1 MMTIDEAKQLANYFS
16 VGSAGYILNFNNVT
30 WNIFTKKI
38 VGVELQNHYGGS
50 KGVSFQKFL
59 VDDQFDDSL
68 KNKLIHSL
76 KDIMDQD
83 KQYESNEMNPIVQLL
98 LEDAFKEDDST
109 ILRKTKF
116 SSEIDLLYIRQLP
129 IRIQTDI
136 KNKDFD
142 SVLTKANTLIDEVLK
157 FIIEHTEGSIVNTN
171 LFKSKELRTEAFER
185 LNIKTETDMDNR
197 IKALIGALNTLSDK
211 ILEMRNS
218 QGDAHAH
225 GSRRIIIKEEEAILA
240 ANSSLILCEYLFT
253 KYKMLNEK

>member
-1 MMTIDEAKQLANYFS
+1 MMTIDEAKQLATYFS
-16 VGSAGYILNFNNVT
+16 VGSAGYVLDFTNVT

-38 VGVELQNHYGGS
+38 VGIEIQNHYGGS

-59 VDDQFDDSL
+59 LDDQFDDSL
-68 KNKLIHSL
+68 KNRLIQSL
-76 KDIMDQD
+76 KGIMDRD
-83 KQYESNEMNPIVQLL
+83 KKYESTEMNPIVQLL
-98 LEDAFKEDDST
+98 FEEVFKEDTST
-109 ILRKTKF
+109 ALRKMKF

-157 FIIEHTEGSIVNTN
+157 FIIENTEGPSVNIN
-171 LFKSKELRTEAFER
+171 LFKSKELRKEAFGR
-185 LNIKTETDMDNR
+185 LNIKTEKDMDNR
-197 IKALIGALNTLSDK
+197 IKALVGALNTLSDK

-225 GSRRIIIKEEEAILA
+225 GSNRIVIKEEEAILV
-240 ANSSLILCEYLFT
+240 ANSSMVLCEYLFT
-253 KYKMLNEK
+253 KYKGLNR